1 MPEQDT
7 PKTQQSTS
15 GAKISDWDLL
25 PFMRPYSGLLFAA
38 AVALVLTAGL
48 SLTLPIAVRRV
59 IDNFSN
65 AETGLLDT
73 YFAAALGI
81 AGAIGRRNGASL
93 YVGDQIGGTVV
104 ADIRKE
110 VFARVIDMSP
120 SFYENLRTGELL
132 SRITQQTPRFLT
144 VIGSSVSIAL
154 RNALIF
160 IGGLFLCF

>member
-1 MPEQDT
+1 M
-7 PKTQQSTS
+7 
-15 GAKISDWDLL
+15 
-25 PFMRPYSGLLFAA
+25 
-38 AVALVLTAGL
+38 
-48 SLTLPIAVRRV
+48 RRV

-81 AGAIGRRNGASL
+81 AGLLA
-93 YVGDQIGGTVV
+93 VGTALRYMLVTKLGERVV

-120 SFYENLRTGELL
+120 SFYENLRTGEVL
-132 SRITQQTPRFLT
+132 SRITTDTTLVLT

-160 IGGLFLCF
+160 IGGCLLYTSPSPRD

>member
-15 GAKISDWDLL
+15 GAKISRLGDLL

-65 AETGLLDT
+65 AETGLWIPIL
-73 YFAAALGI
+73 
-81 AGAIGRRNGASL
+81 
-93 YVGDQIGGTVV
+93 Q
-104 ADIRKE
+104 
-110 VFARVIDMSP
+110 P
-120 SFYENLRTGELL
+120 H
-132 SRITQQTPRFLT
+132 
-144 VIGSSVSIAL
+144 SVL
-154 RNALIF
+154 Q
-160 IGGLFLCF
+160 GYWP